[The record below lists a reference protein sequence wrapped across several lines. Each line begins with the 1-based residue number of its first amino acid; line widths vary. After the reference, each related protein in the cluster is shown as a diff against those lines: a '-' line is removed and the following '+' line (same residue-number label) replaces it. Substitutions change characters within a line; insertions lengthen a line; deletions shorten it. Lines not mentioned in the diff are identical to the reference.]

1 MLFHI
6 RHRLHYRY
14 ERPVFLEPLVLRLT
28 PRQDASQRL
37 LRRSL
42 RLQEPPA
49 GMSEVLEPDGNA
61 VEVTWFEDRRDSLT
75 IELELVVETLRRNP
89 FAWIITDP
97 QATRLPLRYGPEE
110 SRSLAPCLGGGI
122 PEAVQRWADGLA
134 AEVGGSSTAFL
145 MHLADRIHHS
155 IEPVGRLDGDPQSP
169 EQTLTQRR
177 GACRDTAMLYV
188 VACRS
193 QGLAARFVSGY
204 SMHHPEGV
212 SEHELHAWAEVY
224 LRGGG
229 WRAYD
234 PSLGL
239 AVADGH
245 VTLAAAPDH
254 ALAAAVSGSYRGSGV
269 GSELRYAVRVHAAE
283 SLPELEALADPRA
296 T

>member
-6 RHRLHYRY
+6 RHRLVYRY
-14 ERPVFLEPLVLRLT
+14 ERPVFLEPLVMRLT

-42 RLQEPPA
+42 RLEAPPA
-49 GMSEVLEPDGNA
+49 GLSEVLEPDGNA
-61 VEVTWFEDRRDSLT
+61 VEVAWFEDRRDHLS
-75 IELELVVETLRRNP
+75 IELDLVVETLRSNP
-89 FAWIITDP
+89 FAWIVTDP
-97 QATRLPLRYGPEE
+97 NGTRLPLRYGPEE
-110 SRSLAPCLGGGI
+110 CRSLAPCLGGEI
-122 PEAVQRWADGLA
+122 PAKVQLWADGLA

-145 MHLADRIHHS
+145 IHLADRIHHDFQH
-155 IEPVGRLDGDPQSP
+155 IGRLDGDPQSP
-169 EQTLTQRR
+169 EQTLAERR

-188 VACRS
+188 AACRS

-224 LRGGG
+224 LQGGG

-254 ALAAAVSGSYRGSGV
+254 TLAAAVSGSYRGSDV
-269 GSELRYAVRVHAAE
+269 GSELTYAVQVHAAGNLE
-283 SLPELEALADPRA
+283 ALEALAPGLLL
-296 T
+296 